1 MKNTKIYIITGLSG
15 SGKSTVMAALEDAG
29 FYCVDNMPMA
39 LLPKFLELPV
49 QDAPAINGFAF
60 VMDMRAK
67 NFLVHYN
74 GIMAELRENGFHP
87 ETIFLE
93 ADEDVL
99 VNRYSQTRRHHP
111 VEHDKSLITSIR
123 SEKQKMLTIR
133 STADRIIDTSSLNVH
148 QLKAKI
154 TQMTQEG
161 NAIKS
166 GIKIHILSFGFK
178 YGLPREADTV
188 FDMRFLKNPYFD
200 PELKHLDGESKEV
213 KAFILSTKEAT
224 AFLSKAIS
232 LLDFLIPLYEKE
244 AKAYLTIAIG
254 CTGGRHRSVTIAR
267 KLFEHLNQK
276 DNRTIN
282 ITHRDINRDIKNI

>member
-1 MKNTKIYIITGLSG
+1 MKNIKIYIITGLSG

-49 QDAPAINGFAF
+49 QNASELNGLAF

-67 NFLVHYN
+67 NFLTHYT
-74 GIMAELRENGFHP
+74 GIMEEVRESGFYP

-99 VNRYSQTRRHHP
+99 VSRYSQTRRHHP
-111 VEHDKSLITSIR
+111 VDHDKSLITSIR
-123 SEKQKMLTIR
+123 SEKEKMLTIR

-154 TQMTQEG
+154 TQMAQEG
-161 NAIKS
+161 DAIKS
-166 GIKIHILSFGFK
+166 RIKIHILSFGFK

-188 FDMRFLKNPYFD
+188 FDMRFLKNPYFEPD
-200 PELKHLDGESKEV
+200 LKHLDGESKEV
-213 KAFILSTKEAT
+213 KAFILTTEEASQ
-224 AFLSKAIS
+224 FLSKTIS
-232 LLDFLIPLYEKE
+232 LLDFLIPLYQKE
-244 AKAYLTIAIG
+244 GKAYLTIAIG
-254 CTGGRHRSVTIAR
+254 CTGGRHRSVAIAR
-267 KLFEHLNQK
+267 KLFEHLHQK
-276 DNRTIN
+276 DNAVN
-282 ITHRDINRDIKNI
+282 ITHRDINRDITNI